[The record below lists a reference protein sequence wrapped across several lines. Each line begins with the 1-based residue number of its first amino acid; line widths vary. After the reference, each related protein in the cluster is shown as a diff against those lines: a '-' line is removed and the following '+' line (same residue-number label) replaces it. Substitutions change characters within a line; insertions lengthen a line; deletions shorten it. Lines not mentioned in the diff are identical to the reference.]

1 MVGEPQWEE
10 NANAPCSGD
19 GGGGGANATEVTPLR
34 KGTQV

>member
-19 GGGGGANATEVTPLR
+19 GGGANATEGTPLR